1 MNITYLYFYLTG
13 ILTSLFAVLYFYTL
27 SKLKTKNKKYS
38 NLLAENKSLKTFKD
52 RRLSKQRLAVFKWPG
67 WHAIKNPQHTWSVT
81 FNLKE
86 IARSETDPD
95 MYQFEVI
102 SVISADKQDTWGLE
116 EYRDYFNREGLGG
129 GWINLRDAGTNGKS
143 FHWVTTDT
151 KENLRDDKLEEL
163 GI

>member
-1 MNITYLYFYLTG
+1 MNNTYLYFYLTG

-27 SKLKTKNKKYS
+27 SKLKRKDKEYN
-38 NLLAENKSLKTFKD
+38 NLLDENKSLKIFKD
-52 RRLSKQRLAVFKWPG
+52 KRKQRMAVFSWPG
-67 WHAIKNPQHTWSVT
+67 WHNTKNPQHTWSVT

-86 IARSETDPD
+86 IARSENDPN

-102 SVISADKQDTWGLE
+102 SVISAEKKDTWGLK
-116 EYRDYFNREGLGG
+116 EYRDYFNREGIGG
-129 GWINLRDAGTNGKS
+129 GWINLRNLGTCK